1 MNRRKRKAISI
12 VAFTLIFTLI
22 VAFFPNANAY
32 AAVSDGDKA
41 INEKESTLKKQM
53 ESDLKKSKDDGSG
66 IKKIE
71 KGKGKFYK
79 AYKEEIE
86 KWKKKREDFFGEG
99 SADTDIDLL
108 KDFDY
113 VRGSF
118 DCGWIDVT
126 CHITN
131 VSYGATS
138 TIINWT
144 MIPFSTIVIKPSDVL
159 NNEILNSYKGAFNS
173 LTKSLLCLF
182 FIFQLF
188 KLLIMRM
195 TDINSAT
202 QEGNEK
208 VITFIVA
215 SFLVFTYSGLF
226 KGIMNIQY
234 VINYPLLYGL
244 SATKN
249 IGKQISFNMF
259 FMGSLN
265 MTIVFLAVVA
275 VLIVV
280 LILQMY
286 YSLALVSVMYVT
298 GPVAIT
304 TMLNS
309 EYNFFSVWLK
319 ILVSRLLTL
328 GLQALCVVLGIRMF
342 ARLSFDPITTLTNSF
357 TGIAFFIVAITIPS
371 LLGQFGNSTGSGR
384 AVLGGMK
391 TATRYLIVRR

>member
-1 MNRRKRKAISI
+1 MKRSKKRII
-12 VAFTLIFTLI
+12 QIIAFVLLC
-22 VAFFPNANAY
+22 ALFFVIMPNSNAY
-32 AAVSDGDKA
+32 AAVKDGDNA
-41 INEKESTLKKQM
+41 INQKESTLKKQM
-53 ESDLKKSKDDGSG
+53 ENDLKKSKDDGSG

-79 AYKEEIE
+79 AYKKEIE
-86 KWKKKREDFFGEG
+86 EWKSSREKFSGEG
-99 SADTDIDLL
+99 SADSDIDLL

-144 MIPFSTIVIKPSDVL
+144 MIPFSTIVMKPSDVL
-159 NNEILNSYKGAFNS
+159 NNEILNSYKGAFNA

-182 FIFQLF
+182 FIYQLF

-195 TDINSAT
+195 TDIQSAT

-208 VITFIVA
+208 VVTFIVA
-215 SFLVFTYSGLF
+215 AFLVFTYDGLF
-226 KGIMNIQY
+226 RGIMNIQY

-244 SATKN
+244 SATEN

-259 FMGSLN
+259 FMGSIN
-265 MTIVFLAVVA
+265 MTVVFLAVVA

-286 YSLALVSVMYVT
+286 YSLALISVMYVT
-298 GPVAIT
+298 GPVAVT

-328 GLQALCVVLGIRMF
+328 GLQALCIVLGIRMF
-342 ARLSFDPITTLTNSF
+342 ARLSFDPVTTLTNSF

-371 LLGQFGNSTGSGR
+371 LLGQFGNSSGSGR

-391 TATRYLIVRR
+391 TATRYLIVKR